1 MMLAKFSLLMIM
13 TSLLFLI
20 VGLPN
25 EKNDNDLLK
34 VSEVSKLIIFQ
45 IAKYRNSDF
54 DISKIKVDSLNLP
67 STLKSSSNPDT
78 RILWL
83 GPENWLVFSSKK
95 DLMELE
101 KNQFDEKDFAITDIS
116 HSRSII
122 ELEGNLVNEV
132 LKKGCPLDI
141 DSLKEG
147 DCANSVYNG
156 ITITLDFISDNP
168 KKVRIFGLRSF
179 GESLHHSVTDACLEF
194 GYKAI

>member
-1 MMLAKFSLLMIM
+1 MTHTSPLNFVHKNGKF
-13 TSLLFLI
+13 
-20 VGLPN
+20 GDYN

-83 GPENWLVFSSKK
+83 GPENWLVFSIKK
-95 DLMELE
+95 NLMELE
-101 KNQFDEKDFAITDIS
+101 KSQFDEKDFAITDIS

-122 ELEGNLVNEV
+122 ELEGNLVNEI

>member
-1 MMLAKFSLLMIM
+1 MTHTSPLNFVHKNGKFGDHS
-13 TSLLFLI
+13 
-20 VGLPN
+20 